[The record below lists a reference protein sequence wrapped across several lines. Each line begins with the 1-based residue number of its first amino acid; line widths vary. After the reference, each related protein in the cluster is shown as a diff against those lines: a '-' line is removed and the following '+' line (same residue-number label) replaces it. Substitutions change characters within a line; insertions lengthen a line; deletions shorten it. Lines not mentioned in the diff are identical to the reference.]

1 MHTHFPWSLAM
12 TISLCLIFGSPA
24 ALAQTA
30 TQTESPAGEAPE
42 TRSGD
47 SADSTDPA
55 AQDEKEKGGG
65 MAVAKTELDK
75 ITVRGT
81 ALNFANS
88 VNGKR
93 AADNIVDRFDVDEI
107 GRYPDKNIGETL
119 NRIPGVSML
128 LEKGE
133 GRFVQIRGISPRL
146 NNVTINGVA
155 IGSGETDD
163 GGRLTPLDVIGGEL
177 LSSVEVSKTRTP
189 DMDGQGIG
197 GTLDITTKQPFDYPE
212 DFVLLVNGRAG
223 IESIDNIE
231 PVDTKETPWTADLTA
246 AGKTADQ
253 RFGWLAGASFSNRKT
268 PLLGAFQDDWR
279 PVTFD
284 PDESITGDEQVINL
298 PENVKN
304 NVTVVSRERLNLNG
318 AFEFRPN
325 AASRYYLRTFYTE
338 WDELQLRNRFEQGL
352 SDNLTEL
359 IDDSSGVISGNRVQ
373 VNQRSEPTEK
383 ELLSAVIGGEN
394 FIGNWTAD
402 YLLQRNDNDID
413 EPNTFWEFRS
423 GSRTFGPD
431 TFSITD
437 DGLVTISSAG
447 PDRQDPGFQTFR
459 RVRFQEKRSQENTW
473 IGQLNLRRDLALDFA
488 DESYLKFGGKWTR
501 TERDTGFSR
510 TRFDLGSQ
518 AWTLAFDPNFNL
530 GGFTNPVPI
539 QSQPNLWIDMPAL
552 NAFFEANRDN
562 PDFFKFN
569 EEDTFRNEFQSDF
582 KLRERVFGAYAM
594 GKLAIDRWSVIG
606 GLRIETTNVSSSAF
620 TIVEQNDV
628 LRADPIAAG
637 GKYTNILPTVL
648 ATFGVTDDVLI
659 RAGWTRAV
667 GRPEFDQLA
676 PRSSLLIEDD
686 PTVGTVGTLSIGNPD
701 LEARESDNLDLSL
714 EWYFDEGSL
723 FSVALFYKDIAKE
736 IVPAPEQRFEN
747 FEFQGQVFDRFEIAT
762 TINAQ
767 AAEVKGIEINFI
779 DKFEFLPA
787 PFDGLGF
794 AGSVTFLDSEI
805 DIERNGEVETLPL
818 LEQADSSISLT
829 LYYQKNRWDLAVTYT
844 RNDNFLTDFG
854 PTRELDLDQ
863 GAFGRIDAR
872 VQYNLTDNLK
882 LFVEGIN
889 LNNEP
894 TTEFQGGI
902 GRQNTEFEFTGRT
915 FFSGLAAR
923 F

>member
-1 MHTHFPWSLAM
+1 M
-12 TISLCLIFGSPA
+12 
-24 ALAQTA
+24 
-30 TQTESPAGEAPE
+30 QTETPPGQEPE
-42 TRSGD
+42 TQSRD
-47 SADSTDPA
+47 RASTTERDRQSTA
-55 AQDEKEKGGG
+55 EKSDDE
-65 MAVAKTELDK
+65 AVSKTELER

-81 ALNFANS
+81 ALNYANS

-223 IESIDNIE
+223 IETIDNID
-231 PVDTKETPWTADLTA
+231 PVDTKQTPWTADLTA
-246 AGKTADQ
+246 AGKTEDR
-253 RFGWLAGASFSNRKT
+253 RFGWLAGVSFSNRKT
-268 PLLGAFQDDWR
+268 PLLGSFQDDWR

-284 PDESITGDEQVINL
+284 PDDTIEGDERTIYI

-318 AFEFRPN
+318 TLEFRPTDS
-325 AASRYYLRTFYTE
+325 SRYYLRSFYAD

-352 SDNLTEL
+352 SNNLTSL
-359 IDDSSGVISGNRVQ
+359 TDDRNGVIEGNRVQ
-373 VNQRSEPTEK
+373 VNQRAEPTDK
-383 ELLSAVIGGEN
+383 ELLSVVVGGEN
-394 FIGNWTAD
+394 FIGDWTAD

-413 EPNTFWEFRS
+413 EPNTNWEFRS
-423 GSRTFGPD
+423 AASTFGPD
-431 TFSITD
+431 AFSITD
-437 DGLVTISSAG
+437 DGLVIISSAG
-447 PDRQDPGFQTFR
+447 PDRQDPNLQTFR
-459 RVRFQEKRSQENTW
+459 RVRFLEKVSQENTW
-473 IGQLNLRRDLALDFA
+473 IGELNLRRDLALDFA
-488 DESYLKFGGKWTR
+488 DESYIKFGGKWTR
-501 TERDTGFSR
+501 AERDTSFSQQ
-510 TRFDLGSQ
+510 RFDLGAQ
-518 AWTLAFDPNFNL
+518 PWTLAFDPNFNF

-539 QSQPNLWIDMPAL
+539 HSQPNLWINMTAL
-552 NAFFEANRDN
+552 DAFFEANRNN
-562 PDFFKFN
+562 PEFFEFN
-569 EEDTFRNEFQSDF
+569 EEDTFLNEFQNDF
-582 KLRERVFGAYAM
+582 TLRERVFGAYTM
-594 GKLAIDRWSVIG
+594 GKLAIDRWSVIA

-620 TIVEQNDV
+620 TIVEQADI
-628 LRADPIAAG
+628 LRADPIVAG
-637 GKYTNILPTVL
+637 GKYTNILPTL
-648 ATFGVTDDVLI
+648 LTTFSVTDDFLI
-659 RAGWTRAV
+659 RAGWARAV

-736 IVPAPEQRFEN
+736 IIPAPEQRFEN

-762 TINAQ
+762 TTNARS
-767 AAEVKGIEINFI
+767 AEVKGIEVNFI
-779 DKFEFLPA
+779 DKFEFLPD
-787 PFDGLGF
+787 PFDGFGF
-794 AGSVTFLDSEI
+794 AGSVTLLDSEI

-872 VQYNLTDNLK
+872 VQYNLTDSLK

-894 TTEFQGGI
+894 TTEFQGGLKH
-902 GRQNTEFEFTGRT
+902 QNTEFEFTGRT